1 MFDKFEKWIW
11 KVKAREAHVCVK
23 ALCSFFRIV
32 HIAYLEFKH
41 DAITLRARALT
52 FTVVLSMVP
61 VLALGTAV
69 LKGLGAGDQMRQ
81 AAYVFI
87 EQLGGGEKMPVPEK
101 KEEVVTLSQHMR
113 RAVDTVFD
121 YVDRT
126 NFATLGV
133 VGIVGLLITVIGVL
147 GDIEQAMNTIWK
159 AESSR
164 PLGRKVMD
172 YLALMILL
180 PVAINV
186 GIAAMTA
193 LHSKKLSAWI
203 HALFPFSWAAP
214 MLINLFTIAVLVATF
229 IILYR
234 FLPNTNVP
242 FKPACIGG
250 FVGGVG
256 WLLVQALYVK
266 IQLGVARY
274 NAIYGS
280 FATIPLVLL
289 WLYVG
294 WLVFLA
300 GAEVAYAIHV
310 SKKYLPGRLFD
321 LPSLQLS
328 MAYDVLFEV
337 CKDFKNRV
345 LTTVSSLQERLAYP
359 GSHVAAMVEKLIDAG
374 FLLEVENDKEGIVP
388 AGTPEK
394 IGIAEVWDTIIGN
407 DVADTAGGKTAAQAL
422 KGARDAIDGAS
433 LAQNMDH
440 L

>member
-1 MFDKFEKWIW
+1 MLENFEKWIW
-11 KVKAREAHVCVK
+11 KVKAKEAHFCIK
-23 ALCSFFRIV
+23 AMCSFFRII
-32 HIAYLEFKH
+32 HIAYLEFRQ

-87 EQLGGGEKMPVPEK
+87 EQLSGAEQTPLAEADKG
-101 KEEVVTLSQHMR
+101 EVVTLTQHMR
-113 RAVDTVFD
+113 RAVDMVFD

-164 PLGRKVMD
+164 PIGRKVMD

-193 LHSKKLSAWI
+193 LHSKKLSAAI
-203 HALFPFSWAAP
+203 HAIFPVSWAAP

-229 IILYR
+229 VILYR
-234 FLPNTNVP
+234 FLPNTKVP

-250 FVGGVG
+250 FVGGIG
-256 WLLVQALYVK
+256 WLLVQAIYVK
-266 IQLGVARY
+266 IQIGVARY

-310 SKKYLPGRLFD
+310 SKKYHPGRSFY

-337 CKDFKNRV
+337 CDDFKKRV
-345 LTTVSSLQERLAYP
+345 ITTVESLQERLTYP
-359 GSHVAAMVEKLIDAG
+359 GSQVASMVDKLVKAG
-374 FLLEVENDKEGIVP
+374 YLLEVENEDEKVVP
-388 AGTPEK
+388 AGSPEK
-394 IGIAEVWDTIIGN
+394 IKAVELWDSIIGHEVADSRGGRIAEKG
-407 DVADTAGGKTAAQAL
+407 L
-422 KGARDAIDGAS
+422 KGAHNALDG
-433 LAQNMDH
+433 LTLINNH
-440 L
+440 EN

>member
-1 MFDKFEKWIW
+1 MWERFEKWIW
-11 KVKAREAHVCVK
+11 KAESKDTNFCIK
-23 ALCSFFRIV
+23 ALCSLFRII
-32 HIAYLEFKH
+32 HITYLEFRQ

-52 FTVVLSMVP
+52 FTVVLSTVP

-87 EQLGGGEKMPVPEK
+87 EQIGGVTDVTQNEKENPEL
-101 KEEVVTLSQHMR
+101 VTLTQHLR

-126 NFATLGV
+126 NFATIGVLGV
-133 VGIVGLLITVIGVL
+133 VGLLITVIGVL

-164 PLGRKVMD
+164 PIGRKVMD

-193 LHSKKLSAWI
+193 LHSEKLSAWI
-203 HALFPFSWAAP
+203 HAVFPVAWAAP
-214 MLINLFTIAVLVATF
+214 MLINLFSVSVLVATF
-229 IILYR
+229 VILYR
-234 FLPNTNVP
+234 FLPNTHVP

-266 IQLGVARY
+266 IQIGVAKY

-280 FATIPLVLL
+280 FATIPLILL

-294 WLVFLA
+294 WLVFLT
-300 GAEVAYAIHV
+300 GAEVAYAIHIY
-310 SKKYLPGRLFD
+310 SKYTPGVKFG
-321 LPSLQLS
+321 LPSMQIS
-328 MAYDVLFEV
+328 MAYDVLLEA
-337 CKDFKNRV
+337 CNDFRKRIV
-345 LTTVSSLQERLAYP
+345 TTVDSLQERLPYP
-359 GSHVAAMVEKLIDAG
+359 SGKIRHMIQLLVKAG
-374 FLLEVENDKEGIVP
+374 YLLEVDNDSESVVP
-388 AGTPEK
+388 AGMPDTIK
-394 IGIAEVWDTIIGN
+394 AVEVWDSIIGK
-407 DVADTAGGKTAAQAL
+407 DVALTEGGKTALTAL
-422 KGARDAIDGAS
+422 NGARSAINQLT
-433 LAQNMDH
+433 LADK
-440 L
+440 LD

>member
-1 MFDKFEKWIW
+1 MLEKFEQWIW
-11 KVKAREAHVCVK
+11 KVKAKEPHFCIK
-23 ALCSFFRIV
+23 AICSFFRII
-32 HIAYLEFKH
+32 HIAYLEFKQ
-41 DAITLRARALT
+41 DAINLRARALT

-87 EQLGGGEKMPVPEK
+87 EQLSGAEQMPLPEAK
-101 KEEVVTLSQHMR
+101 SDEAVTLTQHMR
-113 RAVDTVFD
+113 KAVDMVFD

-133 VGIVGLLITVIGVL
+133 VGIVGMLITVIGVL

-203 HALFPFSWAAP
+203 HAVFPVSWAAP
-214 MLINLFTIAVLVATF
+214 MLINLFTISVLVATF

-234 FLPNTNVP
+234 FLPNTKVP

-250 FVGGVG
+250 FVGGLG
-256 WLLVQALYVK
+256 WLLVQAIYVK
-266 IQLGVARY
+266 IQIGVARY

-280 FATIPLVLL
+280 FATIPLLLL

-294 WLVFLA
+294 WLVFLG

-310 SKKYLPGRLFD
+310 SKKYIPGRNFS
-321 LPSLQLS
+321 LPSIQLS
-328 MAYDVLFEV
+328 LAYDVLLV
-337 CKDFKNRV
+337 VSQDFKQRII
-345 LTTVSSLQERLAYP
+345 TTVESLQERLAYP
-359 GSHVAAMVEKLIDAG
+359 GSQVASMIDKLAKGGYLI
-374 FLLEVENDKEGIVP
+374 EVENGDERIVP
-388 AGTPEK
+388 AGSPENIK
-394 IGIAEVWDTIIGN
+394 AIELWDFIMG
-407 DVADTAGGKTAAQAL
+407 DKVADSKGGH
-422 KGARDAIDGAS
+422 IAS
-433 LAQNMDH
+433 LGINGAHKALNGLTLTDKPET
-440 L
+440 